1 MVMQE
6 TPVSRG
12 RLALP
17 EAPRDCPADIVQLI
31 NDCTVFNPVQLL
43 QRYAR
48 QVSDQPLVSLLDFVP
63 HCMIVNVI
71 WPA

>member
-12 RLALP
+12 RLAVP
-17 EAPRDCPADIVQLI
+17 EAPRDCPADIVKLI
-31 NDCTVFNPVQLL
+31 NDCTVFNQVQLL

-48 QVSDQPLVSLLDFVP
+48 QGPGQPSLSLLNFVP
-63 HCMIVNVI
+63 HCANVI
-71 WPA
+71 QPT